1 MVMIKFLSALH
12 LAIVLFV
19 LFGFLF
25 HSRSVLIFHLV
36 FLPILILHWRTNA
49 GVCYITQLQNKIE
62 PNVKSK
68 EELKGGFSEAIITK
82 LTGHKP
88 APAQLKKIIYGLM
101 IVSWM
106 LSLAK
111 VL

>member
-1 MVMIKFLSALH
+1 MIKFLSALH

-19 LFGFLF
+19 LFGFAF
-25 HSRSVLIFHLV
+25 QSRSVLIFHLI

-62 PNVKSK
+62 PIVKPK
-68 EELKGGFSEAIITK
+68 EELKGGFSEAIIMK
-82 LTGHKP
+82 LTGRKP
-88 APAQLKKIIYGLM
+88 TPSQLKKIVYGLM
-101 IVSWM
+101 IISWM
-106 LSLAK
+106 ISLAK